1 MYCLCEIL
9 VSTVQFTEVV
19 SSVFLTE
26 GAGLVSY
33 ELVIIIS
40 FSQFMF
46 SIWTKLGFPPLT
58 VGSKSQI
65 DN

>member
-9 VSTVQFTEVV
+9 GSTVQFTEVV
-19 SSVFLTE
+19 SSVFLTKC
-26 GAGLVSY
+26 AGLVSY
-33 ELVIIIS
+33 EPVIIIS
-40 FSQFMF
+40 FNEFMF

-65 DN
+65 DD